1 MKMYCLVALLYKQ
14 IHDFSILYDDA
25 IRIPGI
31 LLVFIRLFYSGT
43 AIRSFLIVKTAM
55 RTLVSLCHQ
64 LMAST
69 TQSAFQEVVK
79 LLTKGHKKETT
90 IYYRC

>member
-31 LLVFIRLFYSGT
+31 LSVFIKLFYSGT
-43 AIRSFLIVKTAM
+43 AIRSFLIVKCNEDSTG
-55 RTLVSLCHQ
+55 LCHQ
-64 LMAST
+64 LIAST
-69 TQSAFQEVVK
+69 AHSTFQKVVK
-79 LLTKGHKKETT
+79 PLTKGYKKGNLNLL
-90 IYYRC
+90 